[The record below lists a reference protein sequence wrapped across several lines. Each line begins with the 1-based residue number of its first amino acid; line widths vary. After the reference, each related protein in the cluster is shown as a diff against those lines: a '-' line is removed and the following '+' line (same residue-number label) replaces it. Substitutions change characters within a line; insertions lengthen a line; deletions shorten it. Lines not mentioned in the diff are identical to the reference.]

1 MHPWSES
8 YSRMIYQA
16 EAVDLSLFSPD
27 GDSLGIVEIS
37 KLEALR
43 LVCLPMNLGHVYRA
57 AAEPVAG
64 RVLIE
69 TVVLEG

>member
-8 YSRMIYQA
+8 SSRMIYQA

-27 GDSLGIVEIS
+27 GDSLGLVEIS
-37 KLEALR
+37 RLEALR
-43 LVCLPMNLGHVYRA
+43 LVCLPMNLGHIYRA
-57 AAEPVAG
+57 AHEPIAG

-69 TVVLEG
+69 TVAMEG

>member
-8 YSRMIYQA
+8 SSRMIYQS

-27 GDSLGIVEIS
+27 GDALGIVEIS

-57 AAEPVAG
+57 ANEPIAG

-69 TVVLEG
+69 TVALEG

>member
-1 MHPWSES
+1 
-8 YSRMIYQA
+8 MIYQS

-27 GDSLGIVEIS
+27 GDALGIVEIS

-57 AAEPVAG
+57 ANEPIAG

-69 TVVLEG
+69 TVALEG